1 MLQKAQSEPLTR
13 EQFEQQS
20 RELAVQ
26 FYEVLK
32 GRTLST
38 GVVLQ
43 ALMTTHR
50 YITTHLSQEERATLS
65 LAMASYA
72 GDLLGQAMPVNHT
85 TACAPTTS
93 TVH

>member
-1 MLQKAQSEPLTR
+1 
-13 EQFEQQS
+13 
-20 RELAVQ
+20 
-26 FYEVLK
+26 
-32 GRTLST
+32 
-38 GVVLQ
+38 
-43 ALMTTHR
+43 MTTHR